1 MIQGRGKTEAT
12 YRSVYLDSSSSLK
25 DFSLDRKKY
34 HRKYILHEVVEDDE
48 SKAAVMGRIVETL
61 LMEKEEFDN
70 RFYMSVCLSAPT
82 GLMLAFV
89 EALYKFTIEATNE
102 DADEDYRL
110 ARKTFR
116 ELINKGN
123 SAMENL
129 TDLAK
134 ESESPRAYEV
144 LSTMMKT
151 IADTT
156 KDLYDL
162 QKKTKDLKKEDK
174 MRPQDEQRINVEK
187 AVFVGST
194 AELLKKVK
202 SEQTE

>member
-1 MIQGRGKTEAT
+1 MSKTGDALSE
-12 YRSVYLDSSSSLK
+12 
-25 DFSLDRKKY
+25 
-34 HRKYILHEVVEDDE
+34 ILGIENQKIEIIEPPKLPEKVEEVV
-48 SKAAVMGRIVETL
+48 
-61 LMEKEEFDN
+61 
-70 RFYMSVCLSAPT
+70 
-82 GLMLAFV
+82 
-89 EALYKFTIEATNE
+89 NE
-102 DADEDYRL
+102 DQDEDYKL
-110 ARKTFR
+110 SRKTFR

-144 LSTMMKT
+144 LATMMKT

-174 MRPQDEQRINVEK
+174 IRPQDEQRINVEK
-187 AVFVGST
+187 AVFVGSPT
-194 AELLKKVK
+194 DLLRRIKEEKN
-202 SEQTE
+202 ENL